1 MSEIEFNYEGT
12 QIIVQCNSE
21 EKMGEII
28 DRFVSKAVKKKE
40 ELYFIYSGQMVD
52 ENKTFISQVNEIDKQ
67 RNKMSILV
75 NNKND
80 ANSEEDEESL
90 RKSKY
95 IICPTCQEKAR
106 ILVKNYKLGFY
117 DCKNGHR
124 IKDLPISDYE
134 STQNIDESK
143 IKCQNCLKNNKSTS
157 YNHIFFI
164 CFDCKK
170 NLCNLCKSIHDKTH
184 NIIDYDEKFF
194 TCDEHYENYISY
206 CNNCKKDICVT
217 CEMEHKE
224 HNIITYGSILPNIK
238 KIKED
243 INNFNSHR
251 EKLKKDIQDI
261 INKLNIVLKT
271 LNEYFSIYED
281 IINSYEVKKRNY
293 FLLQNIH
300 DITKFNESI
309 IKDIDQITNE
319 KNISN
324 KIDFIFKIY
333 DNLNIKENNKD
344 TENINDNNKIND
356 FNKLLKDYKNIN
368 EKELLIKEENNNI
381 INDKTKG
388 EKSDENIKEENNIKN
403 DSGVKKNNT
412 NEIVVIDKELMDN
425 YEKIE
430 DNNYKDFDVSKTKN
444 FLSIETKI
452 NIKSVFV
459 LKDGRIIAFNDE
471 EKNFIC
477 LVFDLKNKISFDI
490 KLDKIT
496 NIFQMEDGIVFITT
510 TSKIMLLDIKEK
522 EFEIVYS
529 LEIESLNEDK
539 NEEMK
544 NFAFFKLSNEK
555 IILLIYKYIYKN
567 KILNKLNYTIFE
579 SYLFDYKNQKLT
591 LEKSS
596 KLNSTKNIYF
606 DEKDKLMIIN
616 DKEIVMTYFE
626 SGMFFHSFY
635 LMFLDLEKDKK
646 IESIKLTNSE
656 YFHSILCPINK
667 DIFIFT
673 GDNKLYPIHLRNHR
687 RKKEFCLD
695 GHESINSAF
704 SLNDKQFMVA
714 STKYIYHLELK
725 QDNKLNQIQKIE
737 LSNSKIIKYRKNS
750 LIILRNYSN
759 VNSTINLYG

>member
-1 MSEIEFNYEGT
+1 
-12 QIIVQCNSE
+12 
-21 EKMGEII
+21 
-28 DRFVSKAVKKKE
+28 
-40 ELYFIYSGQMVD
+40 
-52 ENKTFISQVNEIDKQ
+52 
-67 RNKMSILV
+67 
-75 NNKND
+75 
-80 ANSEEDEESL
+80 
-90 RKSKY
+90 
-95 IICPTCQEKAR
+95 
-106 ILVKNYKLGFY
+106 
-117 DCKNGHR
+117 
-124 IKDLPISDYE
+124 
-134 STQNIDESK
+134 
-143 IKCQNCLKNNKSTS
+143 
-157 YNHIFFI
+157 
-164 CFDCKK
+164 
-170 NLCNLCKSIHDKTH
+170 
-184 NIIDYDEKFF
+184 
-194 TCDEHYENYISY
+194 
-206 CNNCKKDICVT
+206 
-217 CEMEHKE
+217 MEHKE

-238 KIKED
+238 IIKED

-319 KNISN
+319 KNISK

-356 FNKLLKDYKNIN
+356 FNELLKDYKNIN

-425 YEKIE
+425 FEKIE

-567 KILNKLNYTIFE
+567 NKLDKLNYTIFE
-579 SYLFDYKNQKLT
+579 SNLFYYKNQKLT

-596 KLNSTKNIYF
+596 KLNSTKNIF
-606 DEKDKLMIIN
+606 FNEKDRLMIIN
-616 DKEIVMTYFE
+616 DKEIVMTNIE
-626 SGMFFHSFY
+626 SGIFSPNLY